1 MSSQTEK
8 RKRKSN
14 FTHGEILVLEE
25 QLSFEENR
33 RILSSKFTDQITNE
47 SKRRKWEEIAQKS
60 SAVGPTV
67 KSGTDCSNK
76 WQLMKKNAERDVTEK
91 EIFHKNLLSN

>member
-1 MSSQTEK
+1 MSCQTEK

-14 FTHGEILVLEE
+14 FTYEEILVLEE
-25 QLSFEENR
+25 QLSLEENR

-47 SKRRKWEEIAQKS
+47 SKRRKWEEIATKC

-67 KSGTDCSNK
+67 RSGADCSNK
-76 WQLMKKNAERDVTEK
+76 WQLMKKNAKRDVTE
-91 EIFHKNLLSN
+91 